1 MNKAKSRV
9 NEFGLIYMGYMTFL
23 AARKSY
29 GFWLPSVLTT
39 LQVSRGEAGVLGSSF
54 EFVYGGCALLPW
66 LWLVNI
72 IYFRPCR
79 RWAQ

>member
-1 MNKAKSRV
+1 MEDGVMNKAKSRV

-39 LQVSRGEAGVLGSSF
+39 LQVSRGEAGVLGL
-54 EFVYGGCALLPW
+54 GRHALLQLRDGP
-66 LWLVNI
+66 
-72 IYFRPCR
+72 RS
-79 RWAQ
+79 